1 MAKLDD
7 QISTLQQKLLE
18 LKLRQQR
25 VDARRQAIRANRER
39 KAETRRRI
47 LLGGLILEKMQRGET
62 DRQQILDWLDQS
74 LRRVSDRALFGL
86 QPLPDLKA
94 SPAGD

>member
-1 MAKLDD
+1 
-7 QISTLQQKLLE
+7 
-18 LKLRQQR
+18 
-25 VDARRQAIRANRER
+25 
-39 KAETRRRI
+39 
-47 LLGGLILEKMQRGET
+47 MQRGET